1 MVPSQRTNSLFIQ
14 KRMSS
19 IFKGPFVM
27 YKLGGLLRFVIR
39 QLRVILSLS
48 GRIKGKMSV
57 PLNVYEV

>member
-1 MVPSQRTNSLFIQ
+1 
-14 KRMSS
+14 
-19 IFKGPFVM
+19 M